1 MTLDAE
7 QQLFDACM
15 NVTASE
21 RERLLA
27 QCPDAQ
33 LRERVRRLIE
43 LHDDSPPSI
52 APGFADMPRIGV
64 PAAVGPYRI
73 IDRIGEGA
81 MGEVYLAEQQVPVRR
96 RVALKILKFGLA
108 TRDVIARFDLERQAL
123 AVLAHPNI
131 ARILDAGATEDG
143 RPYFAMEYV
152 AGIGITRYCDERK
165 LSLEQRLSLF
175 SQVCAGVQHAHLR
188 GIIHRDLKPSN
199 LLVTE
204 MDGVAVP
211 KIIDFGIAKAT
222 TLITDS
228 EDPHT
233 RLGHLLGTPEYM
245 SPEQAQL
252 SPLDIDARTDVYSL
266 GVVLYELLTGSRPY
280 SVTRDVLDAETLA
293 REIREQ
299 EAPRPSSRA
308 MDGAPD
314 CEKRAGLR
322 ALTPYA
328 LAGRLRGDLDWIV
341 LRALHKDR
349 QQRYASPAEL
359 SADLDRHARNE
370 AVVAGPP
377 AISYR
382 VGKFVRRHRLS
393 VAALGA
399 VFVAAIVFATGMGWL
414 AQQAARERDRANE
427 EAEIARRV
435 TAFTAGLFE
444 SANPLA
450 TGTEA
455 VTARQLLDFGVK
467 RLEAQMTQER
477 SDVRAA
483 MYEAAG
489 NAYRGLAAY
498 DEAGRLLGQ
507 AVALR
512 EQNRELQ
519 PASYGNA
526 LLNQG
531 LLKRDAGD
539 FTGAEADI
547 GQAVEVFWGL
557 SERGHAEDGAT
568 SHAPQLMRARLEL
581 AEVQRRAGKFPQ
593 ARQLIETTLT
603 DLQRANDT
611 GGELF
616 ARATFNLGRTIAA
629 QGELEEGE
637 RLLQRALDLQLR
649 VGGELSEGTLD
660 AKNGLADVLVM
671 RGQSERAEPL
681 YRSLVDS
688 VRRIYG
694 DAHPDVGIA
703 YSNLGNALS
712 DLPEKFQE
720 AEDAYLHALDIL
732 RKTKGQGHAEVATS
746 YNNLGALYLKTN
758 EFDAADRVYQQSI
771 LIRTAIFGAQHS
783 HTVSAKIGRALALN
797 RLRRLNEAEALLREA
812 KDAMAQALGAEHW
825 RTANA
830 QHYLGQVLLDQG
842 RVREAERE
850 LQQAM
855 RIHEQ
860 ALGPDHPRTKGMRET
875 MARLEQ
881 AQRAT
886 PAP

>member
-7 QQLFDACM
+7 QQLFAACIDA
-15 NVTASE
+15 TAGE

-27 QCPDAQ
+27 QCTDVQ
-33 LRERVRRLIE
+33 VRERVRRLLE

-64 PAAVGPYRI
+64 PAAVGPYRV

-81 MGEVYLAEQQVPVRR
+81 MGEVYVAEQHAPVRR
-96 RVALKILKFGLA
+96 RVALKILKFGLG
-108 TRDVIARFDLERQAL
+108 TRDVLARFDLERQAL

-131 ARILDAGATEDG
+131 ARILDAGATGDG

-152 AGIGITRYCDERK
+152 AGIGITRYCDERR
-165 LSLEQRLSLF
+165 LSVEQRLALF

-199 LLVTE
+199 LLITE
-204 MDGVAVP
+204 IDGVALP

-222 TLITDS
+222 TLMTDS

-280 SVTRDVLDAETLA
+280 SVTREVLDTERLA
-293 REIREQ
+293 REIREGDVL
-299 EAPRPSSRA
+299 RPSSRA
-308 MDGAPD
+308 MDAASD
-314 CEKRAGLR
+314 CEQRAALR
-322 ALTPYA
+322 AMTPHT
-328 LAGRLRGDLDWIV
+328 LAARLRGDLDWIV

-349 QQRYASPAEL
+349 QQRYGSPAEL
-359 SADLDRHARNE
+359 AADLDRHARNE

-382 VGKFVRRHRLS
+382 LGKFVRRHRLA
-393 VAALGA
+393 VATVGA
-399 VFVAAIVFATGMGWL
+399 VFVAAIVFGTGMGWL

-435 TAFTAGLFE
+435 TAFTAGIFE

-467 RLEAQMTQER
+467 RLEAQMTRER
-477 SDVRAA
+477 ADVRAA

-512 EQNRELQ
+512 EQNRERQ
-519 PASYGNA
+519 PASHGNA
-526 LLNQG
+526 LLNLG

-539 FTGAEADI
+539 FAGAEADMAR
-547 GQAVEVFWGL
+547 AVEVFRQL
-557 SERGHAEDGAT
+557 SQRGQVEEGAA

-581 AEVQRRAGKFPQ
+581 AEVQRRAGKLGE
-593 ARQLIETTLT
+593 ARTLIETTLT

-611 GGELF
+611 TGELF
-616 ARATFNLGRTIAA
+616 ARATFNLGRTLAA
-629 QGELEEGE
+629 QGDLEEGE
-637 RLLQRALDLQLR
+637 RLLRRALDLQLQL
-649 VGGELSEGTLD
+649 GGELAEGTLD
-660 AKNGLADVLVM
+660 AKNGLAEVLVN
-671 RGQSERAEPL
+671 RGQSARAEPL

-703 YSNLGNALS
+703 WSNLGNALS
-712 DLPEKFQE
+712 DLPEKFEE

-732 RKTKGQGHAEVATS
+732 RRTKGQGHAEVATS
-746 YNNLGALYLKTN
+746 YNNLGALYLKT
-758 EFDAADRVYQQSI
+758 EAFAEADRAFQQSI

-797 RLRRLNEAEALLREA
+797 KLQRLTEAEALLREA
-812 KDAMAQALGAEHW
+812 RDAMTQALGAGHW

-830 QHYLGQVLLDQG
+830 QHYLGQVLLNQG
-842 RVREAERE
+842 RVQEAERE
-850 LQQAM
+850 LKEAM
-855 RIHEQ
+855 VVHEQ
-860 ALGPDHPRTKGMRET
+860 ALGPDHPRTRGMRET
-875 MARLEQ
+875 MARLEE
-881 AQRAT
+881 AKAAKS
-886 PAP
+886 AP